1 MSSPNVSDSQT
12 AAEPTI
18 LEEMLEAMSLSMLV
32 FLLADVRL
40 MSQTGRISLPFE
52 WIAVDS
58 DYLPRYSKARL
69 AGLDSSFE
77 VPPECQ
83 NEGLSTAQ
91 IMACLLLELEKSVK
105 STREAKE
112 RAKKVSDATQ
122 RSAIDL
128 GLKHDEFTH
137 FEPDPTAPP
146 EKEGMH
152 SLLRVYAE
160 MIGRDLN
167 ALVPHIEAR
176 RSVLSLVGSS
186 RQSALSS
193 QPKPPPLSPIAEEG
207 SDVDDTNE
215 ASEVDEQFFG
225 KIEFG
230 ERAAKRLDQLRF
242 SRPAISQEKLQGRIN
257 ELRKDVVMDKEG
269 RTQKAFQEVTDAV
282 FKMADA
288 DPMMSRRL
296 HNSIINCGG
305 MEGGTVSLDPDQVRQ
320 IMEKAVA
327 SRVYKRLDFMSQF
340 FRKGTISHVLSKG
353 SAKVVYF
360 NDWFPLKEM
369 TYSIAVDV
377 SKKRVYVVFRGAITN
392 QDWKKAFN
400 FKLRPVP
407 NPIKGESLPGKIHI
421 YAGFYS
427 YLFRV
432 RKDTGTTKYH
442 EIASLAH
449 KFGIEKIGEDYSLVV
464 CGHSLGAAL
473 STVFAFHVSAEDQF
487 TQNGPVK
494 IFTFG
499 SPYVGG
505 HDFSDMF
512 RYQEIQK
519 KLQYARFYNHNGMFM
534 FFLNILAYICAIP
547 SSYISNQIFVLSRIL
562 KLPRYL
568 RTYSHLSAPNSQ
580 RFQVSSC
587 WNWDKGKPTPQISFT
602 HTKLEA
608 AHFLCWRR
616 KPRQVL
622 RPRLLQ
628 QCPPQYYLALEDASY
643 AHPRRTRPPPYGRK
657 GILGQ

>member
-12 AAEPTI
+12 AAEPTL

-146 EKEGMH
+146 EKENMH

-257 ELRKDVVMDKEG
+257 EMRKGVVMDKEA

-305 MEGGTVSLDPDQVRQ
+305 MEEGTVSLDPDQVRQ

-353 SAKVVYF
+353 SAKIVYF

-400 FKLRPVP
+400 FKLKPVP
-407 NPIKGESLPGKIHI
+407 NPIKGESHPKKIHI

-442 EIASLAH
+442 EIASLAQQY
-449 KFGIEKIGEDYSLVV
+449 GIEKIGEDYSLVV

-473 STVFAFHVSAEDQF
+473 STVFAFHVSAEEQF

-505 HDFSDMF
+505 HDFGDMF

-519 KLQYARFYNHNGMFM
+519 KLQYARFFNHNGMFIY
-534 FFLNILAYICAIP
+534 FFNILAYIFAIP
-547 SSYISNQIFVLSRIL
+547 SSYLT
-562 KLPRYL
+562 K
-568 RTYSHLSAPNSQ
+568 
-580 RFQVSSC
+580 SSC
-587 WNWDKGKPTPQISFT
+587 FQTPQISSHIFP
-602 HTKLEA
+602 
-608 AHFLCWRR
+608 FIRS
-616 KPRQVL
+616 
-622 RPRLLQ
+622 Q
-628 QCPPQYYLALEDASY
+628 QPEVPSIAMLAL
-643 AHPRRTRPPPYGRK
+643 G
-657 GILGQ
+657 

>member
-1 MSSPNVSDSQT
+1 MSSPNVSDSQA
-12 AAEPTI
+12 AAEPPLI
-18 LEEMLEAMSLSMLV
+18 EEMLEAMSLSMLV

-58 DYLPRYSKARL
+58 DYLPRCSKARL

-105 STREAKE
+105 SNREDKE
-112 RAKKVSDATQ
+112 RAKNVSEATQ

-146 EKEGMH
+146 EKENMH

-186 RQSALSS
+186 RQITQSTK
-193 QPKPPPLSPIAEEG
+193 PKPPPLSPIAEEE

-230 ERAAKRLDQLRF
+230 ELAAKRLDQLRF
-242 SRPAISQEKLQGRIN
+242 SRPTISQEKLQGRIN

-305 MEGGTVSLDPDQVRQ
+305 MEEGTVSLDPDQVRQ

-400 FKLRPVP
+400 FKLQPVP
-407 NPIKGESLPGKIHI
+407 NPIKGESHPKQIHI

-449 KFGIEKIGEDYSLVV
+449 TYGIEKIGEDYSLVV

-494 IFTFG
+494 VFTFG

-505 HDFSDMF
+505 HDFGDMF

-519 KLQYARFYNHNGMFM
+519 KIQYGRFYNHNGMFIY
-534 FFLNILAYICAIP
+534 FSQYCCNPII
-547 SSYISNQIFVLSRIL
+547 ISNQIFVLSRIL
-562 KLPRYL
+562 EIPRYL
-568 RTYSHLSAPNSQ
+568 RTYSHLPVPNSQ
-580 RFQVSSC
+580 RFQVSAC
-587 WNWDKGKPTPQISFT
+587 
-602 HTKLEA
+602 
-608 AHFLCWRR
+608 RYR
-616 KPRQVL
+616 
-622 RPRLLQ
+622 
-628 QCPPQYYLALEDASY
+628 
-643 AHPRRTRPPPYGRK
+643 
-657 GILGQ
+657 GQG